1 MKLTIMTHS
10 AVSDIIEANTTMEEA
25 ASATDSCYFSVIIGF
40 NSAQAQLRREEGS
53 CAKLC

>member
-10 AVSDIIEANTTMEEA
+10 AVSDIIEANATMEEA